1 MLDDGWSYMDTFA
14 TLSFDLILSIYICM
28 LCGNIC
34 NKLSNVAAN
43 FFFFLKTGVKSQ
55 CGGKS
60 RGIFARAKLSLP
72 SQFNTVTRCS
82 KSRGKVKLRFHKA
95 RVKSQW

>member
-43 FFFFLKTGVKSQ
+43 FFFE
-55 CGGKS
+55 
-60 RGIFARAKLSLP
+60 
-72 SQFNTVTRCS
+72 N
-82 KSRGKVKLRFHKA
+82 RGKITMWWEK
-95 RVKSQW
+95 